1 MKLTKLTQ
9 VTVAAGILA
18 MQSGIHPAAAQSSDA
33 LLNKLV
39 EKGILT
45 AKEASDL
52 KKEGKKNSPKDFAA
66 KLGAPEWVERI
77 KFGGDFRGRYD
88 GSGRIVL
95 MKAREAPLRTATV
108 SGTACVTGDS
118 GTGRSFRGWTAPWV
132 RRNRLRGSV
141 AGWQRLLREYHLE

>member
-45 AKEASDL
+45 AKEAGDL
-52 KKEGKKNSPKDFAA
+52 KEEGKKNSPKDFAT
-66 KLGAPEWVERI
+66 KLGAPDWVERI

-88 GSGRIVL
+88 GIWQDSSNEGSGS
-95 MKAREAPLRTATV
+95 ATA
-108 SGTACVTGDS
+108 D
-118 GTGRSFRGWTAPWV
+118 R
-132 RRNRLRGSV
+132 
-141 AGWQRLLREYHLE
+141 

>member
-45 AKEASDL
+45 AKEAGDL
-52 KKEGKKNSPKDFAA
+52 KEEDKKSSPKNFAA

-77 KFGGDFRGRYD
+77 NFRGLYD
-88 GSGRIVL
+88 GIWQDSSNEGL
-95 MKAREAPLRTATV
+95 GTAT
-108 SGTACVTGDS
+108 AD
-118 GTGRSFRGWTAPWV
+118 RDRFRY
-132 RRNRLRGSV
+132 RLRYGV
-141 AGWQRLLREYHLE
+141 TAELADHFEVGLRL